1 MKIALNLS
9 SALVKS
15 GKKLYNGMS
24 RIVPKKRDDYM
35 ANNNL
40 NWDDLGNDI
49 RDVIDKAIYSQDYS
63 ELNQSVRNLVGNV
76 INMGTGML
84 RRATGGGSGSYYDN
98 SGQESYQDGTD
109 STPRVVP
116 SARNLPALYGN
127 PSKITSSG
135 IMKIV
140 GGVVLAGGAVC
151 LSALIAFVGWW
162 FYVDFG
168 LLTMLPA
175 LAGIVVGLPLIV
187 SGGKQVGFPNRV
199 KPYRQILG
207 QKTHCTIDRLAQGV
221 GKSVKKVR
229 KELQRMI
236 DDGLFLQGHL
246 DEKQT
251 MIITSDATYEDYQK
265 SLIKQAEQ
273 SVKDMAEKRQSEKD
287 AKLQEVLD
295 KGNSFIAQIKACN
308 DAIPGEE
315 ISEKISRMELI
326 VRRIFERA
334 ETNPEIVPDLKK
346 LMDYYLPMTVKLL
359 NAYADMDKQPVQGE
373 NIQASKREIEETLD
387 TLNQAFEKLLDE
399 LFSDTALD
407 VSSDIS
413 VLNTLLAQEGLKGDD
428 FK

>member
-1 MKIALNLS
+1 
-9 SALVKS
+9 
-15 GKKLYNGMS
+15 
-24 RIVPKKRDDYM
+24 M
-35 ANNNL
+35 ANDGW

-49 RDVIDKAIYSQDYS
+49 RDVIDKAVYSQDYS
-63 ELNQSVRNLVGNV
+63 ELNESVRSLIGNV
-76 INMGTGML
+76 INMGTDAL
-84 RRATGGGSGSYYDN
+84 KRATGGSSRAAYDD
-98 SGQESYQDGTD
+98 SDKGSYQDGTK

-116 SARNLPALYGN
+116 SQNNLPALYGN
-127 PSKITSSG
+127 PQKIMSGG

-140 GGVVLAGGAVC
+140 GGAVLAGGAVC
-151 LSALIAFVGWW
+151 LSALIDLVGWW
-162 FYVDFG
+162 FYFDFG
-168 LLTMLPA
+168 LIAALPA
-175 LAGIVVGLPLIV
+175 ILGLIVGVPLIV
-187 SGGKQVGFPNRV
+187 SGSKQIGFVNRF
-199 KPYRQILG
+199 KTYRQILG
-207 QKTHCTIDRLAQGV
+207 QKTHCTIERLSQSV

-229 KELQRMI
+229 KELKRMI
-236 DDGLFLQGHL
+236 DDGLFLEGHL
-246 DEKQT
+246 DEKET
-251 MIITSDATYEDYQK
+251 ILITSDETYSDYQK

-273 SVKDMAEKRQSEKD
+273 SVKATAKERQSEKD

-295 KGNSFIAQIKACN
+295 KGNSFISQIRACN

-346 LMDYYLPMTVKLL
+346 LMDYYLPMTIKLL

-387 TLNQAFEKLLDE
+387 TLNLAFEKLLDE
-399 LFSDTALD
+399 LFSDTAMD

>member
-1 MKIALNLS
+1 M
-9 SALVKS
+9 
-15 GKKLYNGMS
+15 
-24 RIVPKKRDDYM
+24 
-35 ANNNL
+35 
-40 NWDDLGNDI
+40 NWDDLGDDI

-63 ELNQSVRNLVGNV
+63 ELNESVRNLVGNV
-76 INMGTGML
+76 INMGTDMF
-84 RRATGGGSGSYYDN
+84 RRATGGSSNSYYSDSDSGSSQN
-98 SGQESYQDGTD
+98 GTS
-109 STPRVVP
+109 STPKVVP
-116 SARNLPALYGN
+116 SAKNLPALYGN
-127 PSKITSSG
+127 PSKITSG
-135 IMKIV
+135 GVMKII
-140 GGVVLAGGAVC
+140 GGVILAGGAVC
-151 LSALIAFVGWW
+151 LSALIWFVGWW
-162 FYVDFG
+162 FYMDFG
-168 LLTMLPA
+168 LLTALPA
-175 LAGIVVGLPLIV
+175 LAGMVIGLPMIV
-187 SGGKQVGFPNRV
+187 SGGKQVGFANRF
-199 KPYRQILG
+199 KTYRQILG
-207 QKTHCTIDRLAQGV
+207 SKTLCTIEKLSQGV

-236 DDGLFLQGHL
+236 DDGLFLEGHF
-246 DEKQT
+246 DEEQT
-251 MIITSDATYEDYQK
+251 TLITSDATYEEYQK
-265 SLIKQAEQ
+265 SLIKQAEEK
-273 SVKDMAEKRQSEKD
+273 VKDLSKERESQKN

-295 KGNSFIAQIKACN
+295 KGNAFIAQIRACN

-399 LFSDTALD
+399 LFSDTAMD

-413 VLNTLLAQEGLKGDD
+413 VLNTLLAQEGLAGDD